1 MSKAGLLILFAGGD
15 TLVRTSF
22 LLLVCIGMYGW
33 NKSNEI
39 EFKKELTEI
48 VSCRLNL
55 GLFMKRLEKM
65 IMNCTVLDWFM
76 KYVLHEDTDFCRPET
91 KLNLN

>member
-1 MSKAGLLILFAGGD
+1 
-15 TLVRTSF
+15 
-22 LLLVCIGMYGW
+22 MYGW

-55 GLFMKRLEKM
+55 GLFMKWLEKM

-91 KLNLN
+91 KVELKLGIVLTTVCKMIKEMRVEG